1 MGSAT
6 TTLTRRGN
14 QPQDK
19 NCISSGIDISQG
31 SQTVRFPV
39 RAKKAKGCLHAP
51 IRLGGF
57 KVGCHEMVPS
67 RPAESL
73 PAWPKAEW

>member
-14 QPQDK
+14 QAQDK
-19 NCISSGIDISQG
+19 NCISSGTDISQG

-57 KVGCHEMVPS
+57 KVG
-67 RPAESL
+67 
-73 PAWPKAEW
+73 